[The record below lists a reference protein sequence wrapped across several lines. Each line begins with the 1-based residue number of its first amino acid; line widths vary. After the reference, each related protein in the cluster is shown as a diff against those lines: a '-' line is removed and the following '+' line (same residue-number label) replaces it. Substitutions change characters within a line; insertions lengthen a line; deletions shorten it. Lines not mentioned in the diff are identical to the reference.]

1 MADRLPFASVRLQ
14 AMSSFTSS
22 TLRPLLM
29 VLLCL
34 VLNHSTRAQRGAW
47 LDIVPMTRNLFGADD
62 AQDLSFAVGWS
73 TATTDDG
80 WRALV
85 GFDLSEET
93 QDNFGTAITTTNRRI
108 DLRVGRRWR
117 MDDPAEDRTCWI
129 NLGTDLL
136 LESDHIG
143 TESSS
148 PDFTSSNTTNS
159 LRSGFSGVLGVQCR
173 ITRGFH
179 IITEARMDAVYISDI
194 TRVSDSFGG
203 DFEQVDNG
211 WNARITPPL
220 QLLLVLGL

>member
-108 DLRVGRRWR
+108 DLGSVPNGSY
-117 MDDPAEDRTCWI
+117 
-129 NLGTDLL
+129 LL
-136 LESDHIG
+136 RAHTSDA
-143 TESSS
+143 TE
-148 PDFTSSNTTNS
+148 
-159 LRSGFSGVLGVQCR
+159 
-173 ITRGFH
+173 TRKVIVRH
-179 IITEARMDAVYISDI
+179 
-194 TRVSDSFGG
+194 
-203 DFEQVDNG
+203 
-211 WNARITPPL
+211 
-220 QLLLVLGL
+220 